1 MFCQAQ
7 PHEWGD
13 GAVLQ
18 VVTDSSCDLPEELV
32 KEHNIKVV
40 PLNISI
46 DGEVFREGVD
56 ISQAEFYDRMA
67 RSQAL
72 PKTSQP
78 SPAVFAD
85 VFRELSDF
93 GQVLCLTISSKLS
106 GTYQSACL
114 GRDLSAVGANVFDTL
129 AGSLGHGLQVLKACE
144 LAQAGCTIREV
155 LEELD
160 QYRKKMKILIL
171 LKTLENIVK
180 GGRLSRLQGGLAN
193 ILNIRVLLHN
203 VDGEVVLLEKV
214 RGGKKFLSRAL
225 QTIQGFCPDMTGRDV
240 GITRF
245 RNPED
250 AGSIRQALMQFC
262 NPRDVI
268 MNDMGATMAT
278 YAGEGGLI
286 VSF

>member
-18 VVTDSSCDLPEELV
+18 VVTDSSCDLPEELI

-144 LAQAGCTIREV
+144 LAKAGCTMREA
-155 LEELD
+155 LDELQ
-160 QYRKKMKILIL
+160 QYRQRMKIVIL
-171 LKTLENIVK
+171 LQTLENIVK

-193 ILNIRVLLHN
+193 VLNIRALLHN
-203 VDGEVVLLEKV
+203 VDGEVQLLEKV
-214 RGGKKFLSRAL
+214 RGGKRFLGRAL
-225 QTIQGFCPDMTGRDV
+225 HTIQGFAPDLTGRDV
-240 GITRF
+240 GITHF
-245 RNPED
+245 RNSAD
-250 AGSIRQALMQFC
+250 AADIGQALTERS
-262 NPRDVI
+262 NARDVI
-268 MNDMGATMAT
+268 INAMGATMAT

-286 VSF
+286 ISF